1 MGCWKKFLLS
11 WSVVLILVVSTIAAE
26 RITLWTWYGT
36 EMGAILK
43 DMIQNEFSAKTGIEV
58 DIVVL
63 PAGDTTNKLI
73 LSYIGGDA
81 PDVVELYSNQVVEL
95 GVRDVLLNLN
105 SFPDITKVTGQMN
118 PMLLP
123 TMTYRKNLYGIPS
136 QVNWAWTYYR
146 TDILNELGLSVPETW
161 DDLRSISQK
170 LKARNMDTYYA
181 YNGVNPEVGKLL
193 PFVFQRNTDIYNE
206 DGTASTLD
214 SPECIAAFKE
224 LTDLHI
230 KYKFPIEDPTYT
242 TFADG
247 RTPIQIAQNWY
258 YPGFEQTSPQLKG
271 KWDLALFPGIK
282 QKDGTINRT
291 NTGKSLVWS
300 IVSTTKK
307 KEAAW
312 KLIQYLSSDEFTQRF
327 ANSVY
332 DRLKVRLF
340 YSNDKYLAKAPFP
353 QEQIPVA
360 KEALATCRMQTA
372 VVGGNVADR
381 YIAFAF
387 NKVVLQNA
395 DPEEAIKQAA
405 KESTM
410 EIQKKLKEFSR
421 YIKNL

>member
-1 MGCWKKFLLS
+1 
-11 WSVVLILVVSTIAAE
+11 
-26 RITLWTWYGT
+26 
-36 EMGAILK
+36 
-43 DMIQNEFSAKTGIEV
+43 
-58 DIVVL
+58 
-63 PAGDTTNKLI
+63 
-73 LSYIGGDA
+73 
-81 PDVVELYSNQVVEL
+81 
-95 GVRDVLLNLN
+95 
-105 SFPDITKVTGQMN
+105 
-118 PMLLP
+118 
-123 TMTYRKNLYGIPS
+123 
-136 QVNWAWTYYR
+136 
-146 TDILNELGLSVPETW
+146 
-161 DDLRSISQK
+161 
-170 LKARNMDTYYA
+170 MDTYYA

-271 KWDLALFPGIK
+271 KWDLALFPGSK
-282 QKDGTINRT
+282 QKDGTINRI

-340 YSNDKYLAKAPFP
+340 YSNNKYLVKAPFP
-353 QEQIPVA
+353 
-360 KEALATCRMQTA
+360 
-372 VVGGNVADR
+372 
-381 YIAFAF
+381 
-387 NKVVLQNA
+387 
-395 DPEEAIKQAA
+395 
-405 KESTM
+405 
-410 EIQKKLKEFSR
+410 
-421 YIKNL
+421 KNRFL